1 MPEPTSML
9 PPPPRHGHLEDQLW
23 VDEQIWGHRLWDS
36 ESPWLLFLEF
46 LNVAL
51 ACHRAGQLFSEPGG
65 HNSLVYQPKKLM
77 HLRNVLFNNEVL
89 FRVAERYPDSKTAW
103 AEWVAWMND
112 HARGVHS
119 PDFAYLTFRFQSFRQ
134 FTDLIGMLRGA
145 AVEGETNRRWSS
157 RFIFPFGTNA
167 VYEDAIID
175 KHGEARRD
183 YINFGR
189 TGELLYL
196 MLCRS
201 QKADALR
208 QEFERFFLAN
218 NPWNRLLELFEP
230 PGAEHPEP
238 RRNSYLPYDRHAAF
252 NGLAEDWLHVLG
264 LALPGFDAFPHLVT
278 LGALHVVLYKLA
290 VAAEWSDSPRRVSFI
305 CEMVA
310 PKKTLVRELSFLSY
324 QENNLLSPRA
334 VEAYLRRVVTDTA
347 EWHQLMGQPGA
358 LAQARELLD
367 ARVRWPQKPQDYEG
381 CSDPEALFDELRR
394 VAASRHR
401 QHVANVHRSYGR
413 DVGLVSKRGTNKLRY
428 APTDALLKALI
439 LANVERRMELK
450 EFLARVFERYG
461 LVFGDR
467 EAEQVLDREQFDK
480 KAFQANAH
488 RLEQRLG
495 SLGVL
500 RRLSDACAYVQNPF
514 DRRSV

>member
-1 MPEPTSML
+1 ML
-9 PPPPRHGHLEDQLW
+9 PPASRHGHLEDQLW
-23 VDEQIWGHRLWDS
+23 VDEQIWSHRLWDS

-46 LNVAL
+46 LNVAM
-51 ACHRAGQLFSEPGG
+51 ACQATGQLFHEPAGY
-65 HNSLVYQPKKLM
+65 NTLVYQPYKRM
-77 HLRNVLFNNEVL
+77 YLRNILFNNEVL
-89 FRVAERYPDSKTAW
+89 FRIAERYTDSKTAW
-103 AEWVAWMND
+103 TEWVSWMND
-112 HARGVHS
+112 HAKGVETL
-119 PDFAYLTFRFQSFRQ
+119 DFSYLTPRFQSFRQ
-134 FTDLIGMLRGA
+134 FTDLVGMLRGA
-145 AVEGETNRRWSS
+145 GVENETNRRWSS
-157 RFIFPFGTNA
+157 RFIFPFPFGTNA

-201 QKADALR
+201 SHAKGLQDH
-208 QEFERFFLAN
+208 FERFCSGN
-218 NPWNRLLELFEP
+218 NPWNRLLALFQP
-230 PGAEHPEP
+230 PGDEHNEQRKNSFLPYREHPTFE
-238 RRNSYLPYDRHAAF
+238 R
-252 NGLAEDWLHVLG
+252 LAEDWLRLVELD
-264 LALPGFDAFPHLVT
+264 LPGFDAFPHLVT
-278 LGALHVVLYKLA
+278 LGALHIVLYQLG
-290 VAAEWSDSPRRVSFI
+290 VAAEWCDNPRRVSFV
-305 CEMVA
+305 CEIVA

-334 VEAYLRRVVTDTA
+334 VDAYLRYKVTDTA
-347 EWHQLMGQPGA
+347 EWQQIAAQPGA

-367 ARVRWPQKPQDYEG
+367 SRVRWPQKPQDYEG
-381 CSDPEALFDELRR
+381 CNDSESLFDELRR
-394 VAASRHR
+394 VAAGRHR

-439 LANVERRMELK
+439 LANVERRMEFK

-461 LVFGDR
+461 FVFGDR
-467 EAEQVLDREQFDK
+467 EAEQVLDHEQIDK

-514 DRRSV
+514 ERRLV